1 MTVQDIKVDRVDVSL
16 QGVKKWFGGHLAV
29 RGVSLQVEPGELISF
44 LGPSGCGKTTT
55 LRMIAGLE
63 HPDEGVIAIGGTRI
77 NETPTWK
84 RDLGMVFQNYALFP
98 HMTVA
103 ENVAF
108 GLSIRKVPSN
118 EMAERVRSA
127 LDLVRMGHFADR
139 LPSQLSGGQRQR
151 IALARALVTR
161 PKVLLLDE
169 PLAALDKKLREQM
182 QVEIRQLQQQVGITT
197 IFVTH
202 DQEEALTLSDR
213 IVVMEQGEVVQIGTP
228 AEVYEY
234 PRTRF
239 VSDFIGF
246 ASSLKGRVVS
256 VRPGRVSVDL
266 LNGVEPFEVETADGF
281 TIGQDVEAVI
291 RPEKISVQV
300 TRQENAP
307 TVSGR
312 VTNIVYTGALSYIH
326 VDLGGDQQVV
336 AMLPN
341 EGVSRMDN
349 PIQTG
354 SVVWVHWHPSSVR
367 IFAKR

>member
-1 MTVQDIKVDRVDVSL
+1 MSYVEIQDLKVRYGDFQAL
-16 QGVKKWFGGHLAV
+16 KG
-29 RGVSLQVEPGELISF
+29 ISF
-44 LGPSGCGKTTT
+44 AVGERERICLLGPSGCGKTTA
-55 LRMIAGLE
+55 LQVLAGFVSPESGEVRLA
-63 HPDEGVIAIGGTRI
+63 GRSIIGLVP
-77 NETPTWK
+77 EK
-84 RDLGMVFQNYALFP
+84 RNIGIMFQNYALFP